1 MGHRSSPRRRRIRRV
16 GVVRLS
22 IGHDAWVTALMVS
35 VGTLICLGFAVTCD
49 AELARELGDF
59 VTGYIQGE

>member
-1 MGHRSSPRRRRIRRV
+1 M
-16 GVVRLS
+16 S
-22 IGHDAWVTALMVS
+22 IGRDAGVTALIVT
-35 VGTLICLGFAVTCD
+35 VGTLLCLGFAATCD

>member
-1 MGHRSSPRRRRIRRV
+1 
-16 GVVRLS
+16 LS
-22 IGHDAWVTALMVS
+22 IGRDAGVTAVMVS
-35 VGTLICLGFAVTCD
+35 VGTLLCLGFAVTCD